1 MFAFGYPGLGG
12 HMAFADPDARLG
24 FAYVANQM
32 RIPADFVDPRVA
44 RILDAVD
51 KCL

>member
-1 MFAFGYPGLGG
+1 MAFG
-12 HMAFADPDARLG
+12 DPDAGLG

-44 RILDAVD
+44 RLLNAVND
-51 KCL
+51 CL